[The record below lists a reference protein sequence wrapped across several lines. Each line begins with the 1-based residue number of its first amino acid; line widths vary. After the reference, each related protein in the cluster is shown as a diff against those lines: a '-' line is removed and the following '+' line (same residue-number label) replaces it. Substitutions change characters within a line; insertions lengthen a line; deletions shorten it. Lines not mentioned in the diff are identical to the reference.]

1 MVPLGEAATGA
12 TLAAN
17 LVSITFK
24 NLSFSSGGRL
34 EPIEKKLPSSLTI
47 SKLKLMV
54 KQLFGLD
61 PNLQQLSLRVY
72 KDSPPTMLDDDQ
84 ATLSYYGAVDGNEIF
99 INEAK
104 G

>member
-1 MVPLGEAATGA
+1 
-12 TLAAN
+12 
-17 LVSITFK
+17 
-24 NLSFSSGGRL
+24 
-34 EPIEKKLPSSLTI
+34 
-47 SKLKLMV
+47 MV

-84 ATLSYYGAVDGNEIF
+84 ATLSYYGAVDGGEIF